1 MVERA
6 VAWSVDDGPRD
17 AVSPRIASHAWAVG
31 VAAVVFAFLRLVLQE
46 ASPIPYGDE
55 SAHLGK
61 LFELQDMVSRSRS
74 GLETFNRLALTGD
87 AYPNTVYALTLP
99 FMDETRRI
107 DDARGALSAL
117 AVLHA
122 WVAMTVGARLW
133 GRPAAIAYVCLACL
147 SPMVL
152 AHHAVFLL
160 DTALIST
167 VGISVLLCEATDGF
181 RHPRMT
187 GAFVVAAAL
196 TLLTKWTALL
206 WLAGPTAWQCW
217 RAVNASAGALRLKAQ
232 RAAGMLALSVI
243 GIAVI
248 GLVSRSGWVQHWRPE
263 DASAWGPLALVTTA
277 LVLTAALSIR
287 ALSAY
292 RRALLALT
300 AILILAGTWYAMRM
314 PLLLDRMAHE
324 ATTGIPETGPT
335 LHHLSM
341 WIQTLR
347 MLVQGGEIWLLIG
360 LLLATWRRAGA
371 PWARAVGLAIGVWMS
386 IRFLP
391 FNTRYL
397 LPAAP
402 LLAGIAVSTWRHE
415 SARTQWGLSALVL
428 GISGFIAVAPL
439 PTEPLSQTWSTDR
452 VRVSYPNLAKG
463 TGSPPAPLDE
473 PAATMMLN
481 TVAAMCPR
489 GCSAHLTPHPHGIQ
503 DRAIRVLGMTRGL
516 DIRFGQLC
524 TGPEIPL
531 PGTGQTLTLCD
542 GAR

>member
-1 MVERA
+1 MSA
-6 VAWSVDDGPRD
+6 
-17 AVSPRIASHAWAVG
+17 RIASQAWAVG

-61 LFELQDMVSRSRS
+61 LFELHDMVSRSRS
-74 GLETFNRLALTGD
+74 GLEIFNRLALTGD

-107 DDARGALSAL
+107 DDARGALRTL

-133 GRPAAIAYVCLACL
+133 GRPAAIVYVCLACL

-167 VGISVLLCEATDGF
+167 VGISVILCEATDGF

-187 GAFVVAAAL
+187 SAFVLAAAL

-217 RAVNASAGALRLKAQ
+217 RAVTEPNGSMGRQTQ
-232 RAAGMLALSVI
+232 RAAGMLALSGI
-243 GIAVI
+243 GVAVI
-248 GLVSRSGWVQHWRPE
+248 VRVSESGWAQHWRPE
-263 DASAWGPLALVTTA
+263 DADAWGPLALVMTA
-277 LVLTAALSIR
+277 LVITAGLSIR

-292 RRALLALT
+292 RRALLALS

-360 LLLATWRRAGA
+360 LLLASWRRAGA
-371 PWARAVGLAIGVWMS
+371 PRARAAGLAIGVWMS

-391 FNTRYL
+391 FNAHYL

-402 LLAGIAVSTWRHE
+402 HLAGVAVGTWGYW
-415 SARTQWGLSALVL
+415 SARKQWGLSALVV
-428 GISGFIAVAPL
+428 GISGCIALAPL

-452 VRVSYPNLAKG
+452 VKVSYPNLSKG
-463 TGSPPAPLDE
+463 TGSPPAPLDGS
-473 PAATMMLN
+473 ATTMMLD
-481 TVAAMCPR
+481 TLAAMCPR

-516 DIRFGQLC
+516 DVRFGQLC
-524 TGPEIPL
+524 AGPEIPL

-542 GAR
+542 GGP